1 MDKYKC
7 FHYLNHVCDTVP
19 IDVAIQCLNYIFYAI
34 YVSLQITTVALLYL
48 VNVGE
53 I

>member
-1 MDKYKC
+1 MDKYK
-7 FHYLNHVCDTVP
+7 FSIIWISMCDTVP